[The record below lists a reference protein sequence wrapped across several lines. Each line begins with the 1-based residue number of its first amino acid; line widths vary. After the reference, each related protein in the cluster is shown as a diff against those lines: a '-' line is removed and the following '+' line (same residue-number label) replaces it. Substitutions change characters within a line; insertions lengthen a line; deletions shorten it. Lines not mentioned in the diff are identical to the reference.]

1 MIELLIR
8 LQAWSAQVP
17 WYKIITRIAI
27 VGLITLIGLV
37 VYLEVSDGQFEN
49 GLSESN
55 SGYNTNFES
64 VDSYKRE
71 VMQMPESKERDD
83 FIQMIDTA
91 MTEDLEVDDS
101 EFTAIHQAYI
111 KLTDNVNASPTDNR

>member
-17 WYKIITRIAI
+17 WYKTIKRIAI
-27 VGLITLIGLV
+27 VGLIALIGLV
-37 VYLEVSDGQFEN
+37 VYLEVSDERLEG
-49 GLSESN
+49 GLSNSN

-111 KLTDNVNASPTDNR
+111 KLTDNVDASPTDNR

>member
-1 MIELLIR
+1 MIELVIR

-17 WYKIITRIAI
+17 WYKTIKRIAI
-27 VGLITLIGLV
+27 VGLIALIGLV
-37 VYLEVSDGQFEN
+37 VYLEVSDEQLEG
-49 GLSESN
+49 GLSN

-111 KLTDNVNASPTDNR
+111 KLTDNVDASPTDNR

>member
-1 MIELLIR
+1 M
-8 LQAWSAQVP
+8 
-17 WYKIITRIAI
+17 
-27 VGLITLIGLV
+27 
-37 VYLEVSDGQFEN
+37 
-49 GLSESN
+49 
-55 SGYNTNFES
+55 
-64 VDSYKRE
+64 DSYKRE

-111 KLTDNVNASPTDNR
+111 KLTDNADASPTDNR